1 MFAIVPQKGT
11 ALLRT
16 VKPKNVNFYRY
27 RIGSYNK
34 DVYARLYRPVT
45 VTPKNTVENYITS
58 EDITKAILEAQ
69 EGVRSGDEKD
79 AIAKWDIV
87 HELWLYYLK
96 QEEKSRV
103 TKDSLD
109 DYCSLDP
116 DAQECREFDL

>member
-1 MFAIVPQKGT
+1 M
-11 ALLRT
+11 LLRT
-16 VKPKNVNFYRY
+16 INPKNINFYRSH
-27 RIGSYNK
+27 RICSYNK

-45 VTPKNTVENYITS
+45 VTVTPLNTVENYITS
-58 EDITKAILEAQ
+58 EDITKAIIEAQ

-87 HELWLYYLK
+87 HELWLHYLK
-96 QEEKSRV
+96 QEEKGRQP
-103 TKDSLD
+103 KDSLN